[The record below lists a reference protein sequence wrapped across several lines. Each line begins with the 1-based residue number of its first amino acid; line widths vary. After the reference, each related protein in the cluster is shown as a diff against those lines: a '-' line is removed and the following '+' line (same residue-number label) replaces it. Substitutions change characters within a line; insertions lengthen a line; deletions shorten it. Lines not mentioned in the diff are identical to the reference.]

1 MMNKKEILEKFHKID
16 DKTLLARILDKA
28 AQAEKLGVVTY
39 SDFLD
44 PYQQKIV
51 TRALHGQNDIEY
63 QFDGGSERNI
73 ILFDRSCILNY
84 SKVNKSANKL
94 GNEMENELESP
105 IKLLNIKLKT
115 DANLSHRDYLGS
127 LMGLGIKREKI
138 GDIITQDNS
147 ATVVVLKDVAEYI
160 LYNLLKIGR
169 INVIIEYGNFGDII
183 TSDSKDKDIRCTV
196 PSLRLD
202 CIVSQGFGLSRSK
215 VVPLFSAH
223 RVFLNWEPEDSLSA
237 QVEEGDVVSIKG
249 KGRIILSEIGKT
261 TRKDRIA
268 IVIKKLI

>member
-1 MMNKKEILEKFHKID
+1 MINKKEILEKFNKIE

-28 AQAEKLGVVTY
+28 VQAEKLRTVTY

-44 PYQQKIV
+44 PYQQKLVIK
-51 TRALHGQNDIEY
+51 ALNGQNNIEY
-63 QFDGGSERNI
+63 KFYGGYEEAERNI
-73 ILFDRSCILNY
+73 VLFI
-84 SKVNKSANKL
+84 
-94 GNEMENELESP
+94 GNRLENEPEYP
-105 IKLLNIKLKT
+105 IRLFNIKLKT

-138 GDIITQDNS
+138 GDIITGDNS
-147 ATVVVLKDVAEYI
+147 AVVIMLKDVAEYI

-169 INVIIEYGNFGDII
+169 IGVTVEYANPEDIA
-183 TSDSKDKDIRCTV
+183 TPELKTKEIRCTV

-202 CIVSQGFGLSRSK
+202 CIVSHGFGLSRSK
-215 VVPLFSAH
+215 VGPLFSAN
-223 RVFLNWEPEDSLSA
+223 RVYLNWEPVNSLSA
-237 QVEEGDVVSIKG
+237 QVKAGDVVSVKG
-249 KGRIILSEIGKT
+249 MGRAILSEIGRT